1 MSVIIT
7 VPATSANLGIG
18 YDCLGM
24 AVSLYSRFTFD
35 RADELTITGCPEKY
49 RNEDN
54 LVYRS
59 FVLAL
64 EHWGEKPF
72 PIAIDIDTSIPVSRG
87 LGSSSTCTVAGI
99 MGAAALTGRIVGRA
113 EAVSIATQMEG
124 HPDNVAPALLGGLT
138 SSVFEDGV
146 VYSVKRDVDESL
158 CFAAIVPDY
167 KLLTEAARAALPKE
181 VTHKDAVYNLS
192 RAALI
197 PAAFCEGRHDLLA
210 IATEDKLHQPYRMPL
225 MPGSKEVFDMARL
238 CGAKAVYVSGAGSTV
253 MAVAEKANAEKFY
266 SKLEKGL
273 ELLEG
278 LDGCE
283 AFTLLRLD
291 ADNTGATVE

>member
-72 PIAIDIDTSIPVSRG
+72 PIAIDIDTSIPSRG

-99 MGAAALTGRIVGRA
+99 MGAAALTGAHRRA
-113 EAVSIATQMEG
+113 SRGGEHSDQMEG
-124 HPDNVAPALLGGLT
+124 HPDNVAPAIMG
-138 SSVFEDGV
+138 
-146 VYSVKRDVDESL
+146 SL
-158 CFAAIVPDY
+158 VCSFTP
-167 KLLTEAARAALPKE
+167 EGALPHCIRYD
-181 VTHKDAVYNLS
+181 VNPHRSSSPSS
-192 RAALI
+192 RLTRSKPKAPENRRKKSPSPPPCGRWPHRGSHTRLENGDVEFIAA
-197 PAAFCEGRHDLLA
+197 ACETGCRSRIARRSSRLRGRPPHLPRRRC
-210 IATEDKLHQPYRMPL
+210 I
-225 MPGSKEVFDMARL
+225 L
-238 CGAKAVYVSGAGSTV
+238 CGFRGRG
-253 MAVAEKANAEKFY
+253 
-266 SKLEKGL
+266 
-273 ELLEG
+273 
-278 LDGCE
+278 
-283 AFTLLRLD
+283 RP
-291 ADNTGATVE
+291 

>member
-1 MSVIIT
+1 MSVTIA

-35 RADELTITGCPEKY
+35 RAEKLTITGCPEKY

-64 EHWGEKPF
+64 EHWGEEPF

-124 HPDNVAPALLGGLT
+124 HPDNVAPAIMGSLVCSFTPEGALPHCIR
-138 SSVFEDGV
+138 
-146 VYSVKRDVDESL
+146 YDVNPHLKFITIIPPYEVTTES
-158 CFAAIVPDY
+158 ARKIV
-167 KLLTEAARAALPKE
+167 PKE
-181 VTHKDAVYNLS
+181 VPLSTAV
-192 RAALI
+192 
-197 PAAFCEGRHDLLA
+197 C
-210 IATEDKLHQPYRMPL
+210 EDKLQEPYRKTLIPDYEDGRRICLDGGACTMWIS
-225 MPGSKEVFDMARL
+225 GSGSTMMAVTADGLVAESLRARL
-238 CGAKAVYVSGAGSTV
+238 ASLYPAFEVHV
-253 MAVAEKANAEKFY
+253 
-266 SKLEKGL
+266 LECDTKG
-273 ELLEG
+273 G
-278 LDGCE
+278 
-283 AFTLLRLD
+283 RISYD
-291 ADNTGATVE
+291 A

>member
-1 MSVIIT
+1 MSVTIA

-35 RADELTITGCPEKY
+35 RAEELTITGCPEKY

-64 EHWGEKPF
+64 EHWGEEPF

-124 HPDNVAPALLGGLT
+124 HPDNVAPAIMGSLVCSFTPEGALPHCIRYDVNPHLKFIT
-138 SSVFEDGV
+138 IIPPYE
-146 VYSVKRDVDESL
+146 VKTES
-158 CFAAIVPDY
+158 ARKIV
-167 KLLTEAARAALPKE
+167 PKE
-181 VTHKDAVYNLS
+181 VPLSTAVEADAADVLVIGDE
-192 RAALI
+192 RLAIRLLQLVFAGGGDQLDI
-197 PAAFCEGRHDLLA
+197 AAFE
-210 IATEDKLHQPYRMPL
+210 
-225 MPGSKEVFDMARL
+225 SAR
-238 CGAKAVYVSGAGSTV
+238 KA
-253 MAVAEKANAEKFY
+253 
-266 SKLEKGL
+266 
-273 ELLEG
+273 
-278 LDGCE
+278 
-283 AFTLLRLD
+283 
-291 ADNTGATVE
+291 